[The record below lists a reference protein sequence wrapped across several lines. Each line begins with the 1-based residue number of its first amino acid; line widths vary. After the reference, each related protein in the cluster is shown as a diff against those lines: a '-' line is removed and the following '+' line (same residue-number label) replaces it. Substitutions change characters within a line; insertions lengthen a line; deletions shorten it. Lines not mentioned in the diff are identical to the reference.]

1 MFLICILI
9 VLNLRGVK
17 ESVTVLAPIFLLF
30 IVMHVLLLGYGII
43 AHSTNVA
50 PIAAQIQS
58 QAVFDL
64 ATIGIIGILAIFLRA
79 YSFGAGTYTGL
90 EAVANGLQI
99 MREPKVRAGKR
110 TMAYMAIS
118 LALISAG
125 LFVCYLL

>member
-1 MFLICILI
+1 
-9 VLNLRGVK
+9 
-17 ESVTVLAPIFLLF
+17 
-30 IVMHVLLLGYGII
+30 MHVLLVGYGII

-79 YSFGAGTYTGL
+79 CSFGAGTYTGL